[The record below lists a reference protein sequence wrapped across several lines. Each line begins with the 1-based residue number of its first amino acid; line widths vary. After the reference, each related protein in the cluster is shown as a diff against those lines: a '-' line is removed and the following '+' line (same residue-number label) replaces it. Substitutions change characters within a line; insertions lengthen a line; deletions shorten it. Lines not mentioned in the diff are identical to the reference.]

1 MVSELGK
8 ALVVDDE
15 ASIRNLLQ
23 RILVEAGYKVVT
35 AANGQEALDKV
46 CQLRVGIVFL
56 DVKMPGI
63 SGIEVLRQ
71 LTATYPDIC
80 VIMATAVDNAQTAVE
95 ALKLGACDYI
105 TKPFNRD
112 DVIRTLQTAIN
123 KKRIE
128 SENER
133 RQLELQKR
141 VKEQGQRLQEQF
153 VEQVNAFNREHK
165 LIYKLASK
173 EKGGKKALSKLP
185 KELQKPMSSVEEF
198 TDALLK
204 FLGWKPIGTRT
215 SRDIDK
221 GSKQ

>member
-1 MVSELGK
+1 MVNELGR

-15 ASIRNLLQ
+15 ESVRNLLQ
-23 RILVEAGYKVVT
+23 RILVEAGYNVVT

-46 CQLRVGIVFL
+46 CQLRVGIVLL

-71 LTATYPDIC
+71 LIATYPDIC

-95 ALKLGACDYI
+95 ALKLGAYDYI

-112 DVIRTLQTAIN
+112 DVISTLQRAIQ
-123 KKRIE
+123 KKRIKSE
-128 SENER
+128 SEH

-141 VKEQGQRLQEQF
+141 VREQAQHLQEQF

-165 LIYKLASK
+165 LIWKLASK
-173 EKGGKKALSKLP
+173 EKGGKEALSKLP
-185 KELQKPMSSVEEF
+185 KELRKPMSSVEEF

-204 FLGWKPIGTRT
+204 FLGWKQIGTRT
-215 SRDIDK
+215 SKDIDK
-221 GSKQ
+221 GSRQ